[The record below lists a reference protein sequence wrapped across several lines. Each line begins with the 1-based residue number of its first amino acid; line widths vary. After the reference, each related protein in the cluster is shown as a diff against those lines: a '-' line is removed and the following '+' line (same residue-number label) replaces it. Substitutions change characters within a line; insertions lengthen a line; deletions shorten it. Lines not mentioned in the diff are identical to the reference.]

1 MLAINLLDIGIEK
14 STTKAIA
21 LVDNKIDHMLQR
33 QIVKALDK
41 QIKDLVYSKYAI
53 TRFHSLALVF
63 ISVIVIINRTVP
75 LSQRYQSSSSSHC
88 IMMMTDLILFHFIR
102 NNFLI

>member
-14 STTKAIA
+14 FTTKAIA
-21 LVDNKIDHMLQR
+21 LVDNKIDHVLQR
-33 QIVKALDK
+33 QIVKALGK
-41 QIKDLVYSKYAI
+41 QIKDLVYSKYAT

-75 LSQRYQSSSSSHC
+75 LPQRYQSSSSHC